1 MTIHAILCPVD
12 FSAPAEEALRYA
24 VSLAAR
30 LHAEP
35 VHVLHVHQ
43 AAAVLSGHEAS
54 AAQRAARDHAARQL
68 EDVAKRYSVH
78 DVEVV
83 PHFVDGVPYEAIL
96 SEAAR
101 LGVDLIVMST
111 HGRSGLAHALIGSV
125 AERVVRHATIP
136 ICTVRKSS

>member
-30 LHAEP
+30 LGVEP

-43 AAAVLSGHEAS
+43 AALVSGHEAS
-54 AAQRAARDHAARQL
+54 DAQKAARDHAARQL
-68 EDVAKRYSVH
+68 EDIAKRYSVH

-83 PHFVDGVPYEAIL
+83 PHFVDGVPYEGIL

-101 LGVDLIVMST
+101 LGADLIVMST
-111 HGRSGLAHALIGSV
+111 HGRSGIAHALVGSV
-125 AERVVRHATIP
+125 AERVVRQSPIP
-136 ICTVRKSS
+136 VCTVRKSG

>member
-35 VHVLHVHQ
+35 VHVLYVHQ
-43 AAAVLSGHEAS
+43 AALAAGNEAT

-68 EDVAKRYSVH
+68 EDIAKRYSVH

-101 LGVDLIVMST
+101 LGADLIVMST

-125 AERVVRHATIP
+125 AERVVRQASIP
-136 ICTVRKSS
+136 VCTVRKSS